1 MEKEDFVDIPIRNLF
16 STTKEL
22 VNLRE
27 MHMLLHDK
35 LNALHLDISRENFFG
50 EKDSKSSLTSF
61 IEEYPFLYQM
71 QQQLERESIKDAVV
85 TYKKE
90 RRKIKR
96 FQVAFSIELFVLLS
110 TLVFY
115 FSQTIQETYSNG
127 ASEVEI
133 EESQMGR

>member
-1 MEKEDFVDIPIRNLF
+1 MEKEESANIPIRNLF

-27 MHMLLHDK
+27 MHMLLHEK
-35 LNALHLDISRENFFG
+35 LKALHLDFFRENFFR
-50 EKDSKSSLTSF
+50 EEDFISL
-61 IEEYPFLYQM
+61 IDDYPFLYQM

-90 RRKIKR
+90 HRKIKR

-115 FSQTIQETYSNG
+115 FSQTSQETYSNE
-127 ASEVEI
+127 AFEVEI
-133 EESQMGR
+133 EESQLGR